1 MQPVEQHLSD
11 EITARLNADRADVPA
26 EMYASLRRLAQ
37 HRLGQFQQAPT
48 LSATALVNEAWLKL
62 AASDPHWQS
71 RSHFM
76 AAMAKVMRHVLVDH
90 ARERQAQRRGGELQR
105 ITFEGIDGDADAQL
119 EVSELI
125 AIDQALARLR
135 EFDLRLE
142 QVFELRFF
150 AGLTIDEVAET
161 LGVSAPTVKRDLRAA
176 RAYIA
181 AEFEGR

>member
-1 MQPVEQHLSD
+1 MSD
-11 EITARLNADRADVPA
+11 EITDRLNAGRADVPV
-26 EMYASLRRLAQ
+26 EIYAALRRLAQ

-62 AASDPHWQS
+62 AGSDPHWQS

-90 ARERQAQRRGGELQR
+90 ARERQAQRRGGDQQR
-105 ITFEGIDGDADAQL
+105 ITFEGFDGDDDAQL
-119 EVSELI
+119 EVSDLI

-135 EFDLRLE
+135 DFDLRLE

-161 LGVSAPTVKRDLRAA
+161 MGVSAPTVKRDLRAA
-176 RAYIA
+176 RAFIA
-181 AEFEGR
+181 SEFEGR